1 MYAYGRDNPTG
12 GTCTG
17 NSYNFANSGVS
28 SLVVGNASVLATTTT
43 LPIESTTT
51 TSILIRTPVPTTV
64 APTVTTVFAGQVGID
79 SWSMVASPN
88 PVRPGQQFVLT
99 TTISCGRQM
108 STSASP
114 YYPSMYYLVNSSP
127 RLNGV
132 YGGPSLSGDRRTA
145 TFSVT
150 LTAPATQ
157 GDFNMYAYG
166 RDNPTGGT
174 CTGNSY
180 NFSNSPTTRLT
191 VDATPTVTTLAPLI
205 NMTLAPLISTTVAP
219 TVTTVAPTV
228 TTVAPTVTTVAP
240 TVTTVAP
247 SVVGLG
253 TLAPLTS
260 TTLESQ
266 VIYKVQSER
275 PVSISPDIFKV
286 TIPSAAI
293 QNLFDSVSPE
303 DIKTSLVKIRTND
316 GKWKTVRATSV
327 IDANIELTPRSQR
340 IEIQL
345 IVEGKDP
352 ITYEIVLDRV
362 ASSSSKSQNF
372 AMSIALGLFV
382 LLVAMYF
389 LSVIRKRRN
398 EA

>member
-1 MYAYGRDNPTG
+1 
-12 GTCTG
+12 
-17 NSYNFANSGVS
+17 
-28 SLVVGNASVLATTTT
+28 
-43 LPIESTTT
+43 
-51 TSILIRTPVPTTV
+51 
-64 APTVTTVFAGQVGID
+64 
-79 SWSMVASPN
+79 MVASPN
-88 PVRPGQQFVLT
+88 PVKVGQQFVLT

-108 STSASP
+108 STSAAP

-150 LTAPATQ
+150 LTAPAAK
-157 GDFNMYAYG
+157 GVFNMYAYG

-191 VDATPTVTTLAPLI
+191 VDATPTVTTVAP
-205 NMTLAPLISTTVAP
+205 TVTTVAP

-247 SVVGLG
+247 SVTTVAPLISM
-253 TLAPLTS
+253 TLAPS
-260 TTLESQ
+260 VTTVAPQ
-266 VIYKVQSER
+266 VIYKLESGR
-275 PVSISPDIFKV
+275 PVSISPDILEV

-293 QNLFDSVSPE
+293 QNIFDSVSPE
-303 DIKTSLVKIRTND
+303 EFKTSLVKIRTND

-362 ASSSSKSQNF
+362 ASSSSKSPNF
-372 AMSIALGLFV
+372 AMSIALGLSV
-382 LLVAMYF
+382 LLIAMYF
-389 LSVIRKRRN
+389 LILIRRRRD
-398 EA
+398 EK

>member
-1 MYAYGRDNPTG
+1 
-12 GTCTG
+12 
-17 NSYNFANSGVS
+17 
-28 SLVVGNASVLATTTT
+28 
-43 LPIESTTT
+43 
-51 TSILIRTPVPTTV
+51 
-64 APTVTTVFAGQVGID
+64 
-79 SWSMVASPN
+79 
-88 PVRPGQQFVLT
+88 
-99 TTISCGRQM
+99 
-108 STSASP
+108 
-114 YYPSMYYLVNSSP
+114 MYYLVNSSP

-228 TTVAPTVTTVAP
+228 TTVAP
-240 TVTTVAP
+240 

-260 TTLESQ
+260 TTFESQ

-275 PVSISPDIFKV
+275 PVSISPDTFKV

-362 ASSSSKSQNF
+362 ASSSSKSPNF
-372 AMSIALGLFV
+372 AMSIALGLSV
-382 LLVAMYF
+382 LLIAMYF
-389 LSVIRKRRN
+389 LKVIQKRRD
-398 EA
+398 EE

>member
-1 MYAYGRDNPTG
+1 
-12 GTCTG
+12 
-17 NSYNFANSGVS
+17 
-28 SLVVGNASVLATTTT
+28 
-43 LPIESTTT
+43 
-51 TSILIRTPVPTTV
+51 VPTTV

-99 TTISCGRQM
+99 TTISCSRQM

-247 SVVGLG
+247 TVTTVAPTVVGLG

-260 TTLESQ
+260 TTFESQ

-275 PVSISPDIFKV
+275 PVSISPDTFKV

-362 ASSSSKSQNF
+362 ASSSSKSPNF
-372 AMSIALGLFV
+372 AMSIALGLSV
-382 LLVAMYF
+382 LLIAMYF
-389 LSVIRKRRN
+389 LKVIQKRRD
-398 EA
+398 EE

>member
-1 MYAYGRDNPTG
+1 
-12 GTCTG
+12 
-17 NSYNFANSGVS
+17 
-28 SLVVGNASVLATTTT
+28 
-43 LPIESTTT
+43 
-51 TSILIRTPVPTTV
+51 
-64 APTVTTVFAGQVGID
+64 
-79 SWSMVASPN
+79 
-88 PVRPGQQFVLT
+88 
-99 TTISCGRQM
+99 
-108 STSASP
+108 
-114 YYPSMYYLVNSSP
+114 MYYLVNSSP
-127 RLNGV
+127 WLNGV
-132 YGGPSLSGDRRTA
+132 YGRPSLSGDRRTA

-219 TVTTVAPTV
+219 TVAPTV
-228 TTVAPTVTTVAP
+228 TTVT

-275 PVSISPDIFKV
+275 PVSISPDTFKV

-362 ASSSSKSQNF
+362 ASSSSKSPNF
-372 AMSIALGLFV
+372 AMSIALGLSV
-382 LLVAMYF
+382 LLIAMYF
-389 LSVIRKRRN
+389 LKVIQKRRD
-398 EA
+398 EE

>member
-1 MYAYGRDNPTG
+1 
-12 GTCTG
+12 
-17 NSYNFANSGVS
+17 
-28 SLVVGNASVLATTTT
+28 
-43 LPIESTTT
+43 
-51 TSILIRTPVPTTV
+51 
-64 APTVTTVFAGQVGID
+64 
-79 SWSMVASPN
+79 
-88 PVRPGQQFVLT
+88 
-99 TTISCGRQM
+99 M
-108 STSASP
+108 STSANP

-150 LTAPATQ
+150 LTAPASE
-157 GDFNMYAYG
+157 GIFNMYAYG

-205 NMTLAPLISTTVAP
+205 STTVAP
-219 TVTTVAPTV
+219 IVATVAPIV
-228 TTVAPTVTTVAP
+228 TTLAPLMS
-240 TVTTVAP
+240 TTVAP

-362 ASSSSKSQNF
+362 ASSSSESQNF

-389 LSVIRKRRN
+389 LKVIQKERDA
-398 EA
+398 E

>member
-1 MYAYGRDNPTG
+1 
-12 GTCTG
+12 
-17 NSYNFANSGVS
+17 
-28 SLVVGNASVLATTTT
+28 
-43 LPIESTTT
+43 
-51 TSILIRTPVPTTV
+51 
-64 APTVTTVFAGQVGID
+64 
-79 SWSMVASPN
+79 
-88 PVRPGQQFVLT
+88 
-99 TTISCGRQM
+99 
-108 STSASP
+108 
-114 YYPSMYYLVNSSP
+114 MYYLVSSSP

-132 YGGPSLSGDRRTA
+132 YGRPSLSGDWRTA

-205 NMTLAPLISTTVAP
+205 NMTLAPLIS
-219 TVTTVAPTV
+219 TTVAPTV

>member
-1 MYAYGRDNPTG
+1 
-12 GTCTG
+12 
-17 NSYNFANSGVS
+17 VS
-28 SLVVGNASVLATTTT
+28 
-43 LPIESTTT
+43 
-51 TSILIRTPVPTTV
+51 
-64 APTVTTVFAGQVGID
+64 
-79 SWSMVASPN
+79 
-88 PVRPGQQFVLT
+88 
-99 TTISCGRQM
+99 
-108 STSASP
+108 
-114 YYPSMYYLVNSSP
+114 SSP

-132 YGGPSLSGDRRTA
+132 YGRPSLSGDWRTA

-240 TVTTVAP
+240 

-260 TTLESQ
+260 TTFESQ

-275 PVSISPDIFKV
+275 PVSISPDTFKV

>member
-1 MYAYGRDNPTG
+1 
-12 GTCTG
+12 
-17 NSYNFANSGVS
+17 
-28 SLVVGNASVLATTTT
+28 
-43 LPIESTTT
+43 
-51 TSILIRTPVPTTV
+51 
-64 APTVTTVFAGQVGID
+64 
-79 SWSMVASPN
+79 
-88 PVRPGQQFVLT
+88 
-99 TTISCGRQM
+99 
-108 STSASP
+108 
-114 YYPSMYYLVNSSP
+114 
-127 RLNGV
+127 
-132 YGGPSLSGDRRTA
+132 
-145 TFSVT
+145 
-150 LTAPATQ
+150 
-157 GDFNMYAYG
+157 
-166 RDNPTGGT
+166 
-174 CTGNSY
+174 
-180 NFSNSPTTRLT
+180 
-191 VDATPTVTTLAPLI
+191 
-205 NMTLAPLISTTVAP
+205 MTLAPLISTTVAPTVTTVAP

-260 TTLESQ
+260 TTFESQ

-275 PVSISPDIFKV
+275 PVSISPDTFKV

-362 ASSSSKSQNF
+362 ASSSSKSPNF
-372 AMSIALGLFV
+372 AMSIALGLSV
-382 LLVAMYF
+382 LLIAMYF
-389 LSVIRKRRN
+389 LKVIQKRRD
-398 EA
+398 EE